1 MTVIHPAMRM
11 TAYPIKDFFLPNL
24 FVIRPAEAAPKSW
37 VRLGTLAEKNSNS
50 TINFIVAV
58 LLIIVAST

>member
-37 VRLGTLAEKNSNS
+37 VRLGTLAEKIQ
-50 TINFIVAV
+50 TVLIV
-58 LLIIVAST
+58 L